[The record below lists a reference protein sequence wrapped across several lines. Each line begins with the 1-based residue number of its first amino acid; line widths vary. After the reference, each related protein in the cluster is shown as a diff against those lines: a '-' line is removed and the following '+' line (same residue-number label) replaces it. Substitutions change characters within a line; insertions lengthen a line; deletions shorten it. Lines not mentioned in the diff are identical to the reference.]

1 MSCRR
6 LFAVAPPAGCAQ
18 AMGAR
23 PKLAINSVGCQ
34 PSSAEASAPKL
45 PLRIDMQKPMAVTV
59 ALAVNEALPGHDDGR
74 PGWMQTVSCQA
85 TTETSLRR

>member
-1 MSCRR
+1 
-6 LFAVAPPAGCAQ
+6 
-18 AMGAR
+18 
-23 PKLAINSVGCQ
+23 
-34 PSSAEASAPKL
+34 L
-45 PLRIDMQKPMAVTV
+45 PLHIDIQKPMAMTV

>member
-1 MSCRR
+1 
-6 LFAVAPPAGCAQ
+6 
-18 AMGAR
+18 MGAR
-23 PKLAINSVGCQ
+23 PKLAINSAGMPTIQ
-34 PSSAEASAPKL
+34 RRSQRAEVAEVAPFESTSK
-45 PLRIDMQKPMAVTV
+45 KPMAMTV